1 MKKLLIFMLV
11 LSLATVANATIV
23 QLSLGGVTNGAGT
36 TQEITVPVCT
46 ELVIDVHGPAAINW
60 AGYIIIQGDPPADGE
75 WGDAIGPPYTIA
87 SGFYAKSGYPAVLPA
102 AGVNASATRYSEA
115 GWGWG
120 YELTAV
126 GAPGFPVPGGE
137 EFDFM
142 FHCRTAPSDAVITLW
157 ADDDY
162 VMPKDTIIVHQIPEP
177 ATIALLGLGGL
188 LLRRRK

>member
-11 LSLATVANATIV
+11 LGLATVANATVV
-23 QLSLGGVTNGAGT
+23 QLSLSGQTNGAGI

-46 ELVIDVHGPAAINW
+46 ELVIDVHGDAAINW
-60 AGYIIIQGDPPADGE
+60 AGYIIINGNPPADGE
-75 WGDAIGPPYTIA
+75 WGDTGVTAP
-87 SGFYAKSGYPAVLPA
+87 GFYLKPGYPVVLPA
-102 AGVNASATRYSEA
+102 AGVNASAIRYTEA

-142 FHCRTAPSDAVITLW
+142 FHCRTQPSDAVITLW

-162 VMPKDTIIVHQIPEP
+162 VTPKDTIIVHQIPEP

>member
-11 LSLATVANATIV
+11 LGLATVANATIV
-23 QLSLGGVTNGAGT
+23 QLSIGGVTNGAGI

-46 ELVIDVHGPAAINW
+46 ELIIDVHGPALVNW
-60 AGYIIIQGDPPADGE
+60 AGYIIINGDPPSDGE
-75 WGDAIGPPYTIA
+75 WGDAIGPPYTVE
-87 SGFYAKSGYPAVLPA
+87 SGYYLKSGYPMKYAA
-102 AGVNASATRYSEA
+102 AGDMASALRYSYA

-120 YELTAV
+120 YEIAAANAIGPPV
-126 GAPGFPVPGGE
+126 GGR

-142 FHCRTAPSDAVITLW
+142 FHCRAAPSDAVITLW

-162 VMPKDTIIVHQIPEP
+162 VTPKDTIIVHQIPEP